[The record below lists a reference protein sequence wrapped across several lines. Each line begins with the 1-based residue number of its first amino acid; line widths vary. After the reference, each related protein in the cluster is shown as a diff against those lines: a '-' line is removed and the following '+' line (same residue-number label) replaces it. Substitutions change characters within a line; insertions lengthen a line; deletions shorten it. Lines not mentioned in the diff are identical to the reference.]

1 MLYPLLVIVHIIVAL
16 FLIIIILIQGGRG
29 GMGEALGGAA
39 AQSLFG
45 GGANVVMGKITT
57 AAAAVFM
64 VTSLSLAVL
73 STAKGRSVIDQMP
86 VTPDQLP
93 MALPQPFSQA
103 PTVPDAHAPAS
114 KPEEPV
120 AHPEASQAG
129 PTSEPAP
136 Q

>member
-1 MLYPLLVIVHIIVAL
+1 MTYGLLVIVHIIVAL

-73 STAKGRSVIDQMP
+73 STAKGRSVIDQVP

-93 MALPQPFSQA
+93 MALPQPLSQA
-103 PTVPDAHAPAS
+103 PAAPDAHAPVS
-114 KPEEPV
+114 KLEEPV
-120 AHPEASQAG
+120 AHPKTSPPSPA
-129 PTSEPAP
+129 SEPAP
-136 Q
+136 